1 MKEDKCRTNKDPLS
15 LGLKD
20 ILHPNKVT
28 KILLC
33 MYLFI
38 HISYAFLLW
47 HEKNERRFDK
57 LKLAK
62 KKKNWIRQGIT

>member
-1 MKEDKCRTNKDPLS
+1 
-15 LGLKD
+15 
-20 ILHPNKVT
+20 
-28 KILLC
+28 

-62 KKKNWIRQGIT
+62 KKKKWKKYGGI